1 MASRDYYRLDVL
13 NKRAAELQKVD
24 AELGQVEHLLK
35 LDEAGAAST
44 CPACGALQARGAVFC
59 WQCGTEIK
67 TPTAPEAKPAP
78 APEPEAKP
86 AAPPRA
92 EGAPKR

>member
-67 TPTAPEAKPAP
+67 TPTATEAKSGTGSDPV
-78 APEPEAKP
+78 AKP
-86 AAPPRA
+86 AASPRP
-92 EGAPKR
+92 EGAPKQ